1 MSVVMEPVKRPMRKR
16 SGTAKWH
23 MSREAVSLPLE
34 ELYGMDEE
42 ACWRFFVEAR
52 FGSKD
57 TVRCLT
63 AARLAGTTCVSRKE
77 IWPRIFFIAGQIG
90 FHRLDLAT
98 DNFYS
103 WPNPSC

>member
-57 TVRCLT
+57 TVRCPYCGSIGRHYL
-63 AARLAGTTCVSRKE
+63 
-77 IWPRIFFIAGQIG
+77 RISE
-90 FHRLDLAT
+90 RDLAT

-103 WPNPSC
+103 WPNRFPSFRFGHG